1 MPPLRSAS
9 KNYREVIYS
18 RKCYCHSVRTT
29 RALRMQPQRQAF
41 SQLECRQRG
50 AGKREGGRGG
60 KEGKK
65 KKYKKIPPPKKP
77 PKRYHSA
84 GSRTRLFPRGENGLL
99 ELGSPHRYAP
109 AYLARQGSPSPG
121 PGRCPLASRGGG
133 ARRRSRPAAQ
143 PRPTRRGMPGPGS
156 GRS

>member
-1 MPPLRSAS
+1 MPRPSQQWTTYLPFLWKVTAAHETPQSWKRALAHRVLSLLQELTRGFIAVPPLRSAS

-65 KKYKKIPPPKKP
+65 KKYIKKSHH
-77 PKRYHSA
+77 R
-84 GSRTRLFPRGENGLL
+84 R
-99 ELGSPHRYAP
+99 SPLKDIILREVAP
-109 AYLARQGSPSPG
+109 GCSPG
-121 PGRCPLASRGGG
+121 EKMAC
-133 ARRRSRPAAQ
+133 
-143 PRPTRRGMPGPGS
+143 
-156 GRS
+156 